1 MDPWVGKT
9 PWRRKWQPSPVFL
22 PGKFQ
27 GQRNV
32 EGYSPWSHKESDATE
47 QLSTH
52 TQRDLLGSPVAGS
65 LPSSVEDMGS
75 IPGQGTKIL
84 HASELL
90 SPCATM
96 ENPLHSNQNPMQP
109 KTD

>member
-52 TQRDLLGSPVAGS
+52 THRDLLGSPVAGS

-90 SPCATM
+90 SPCATT